1 MVRGANH
8 TVSFGN
14 CPVPVGNCGR
24 ISAESEILSPV
35 TESGEYENPIKG
47 VSFGKGPLDAGLFQ

>member
-1 MVRGANH
+1 MTKSLGQAF
-8 TVSFGN
+8 SKA
-14 CPVPVGNCGR
+14 CGVQR
-24 ISAESEILSPV
+24 AAPLVARRNGRNLSPV